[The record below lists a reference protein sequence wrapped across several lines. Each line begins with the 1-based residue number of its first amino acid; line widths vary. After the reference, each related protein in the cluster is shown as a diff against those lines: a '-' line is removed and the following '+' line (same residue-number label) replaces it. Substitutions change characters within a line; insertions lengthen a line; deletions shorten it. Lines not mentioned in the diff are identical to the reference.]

1 MPPDSTKPDNNNDN
15 NTYILNN
22 ILSQDEID
30 HLLSHF
36 ETHRKSLRCPN
47 CEKKGIFRRNSSNE
61 SEPPQRVFRCTAYGS
76 SFRAK
81 TMLNIVNF
89 MQPTPANTQTSM
101 NPEFPGSFQ
110 DATSSQVTQ
119 TDNSQ
124 NDSVF
129 P

>member
-110 DATSSQVTQ
+110 DATSSK
-119 TDNSQ
+119 
-124 NDSVF
+124 
-129 P
+129 